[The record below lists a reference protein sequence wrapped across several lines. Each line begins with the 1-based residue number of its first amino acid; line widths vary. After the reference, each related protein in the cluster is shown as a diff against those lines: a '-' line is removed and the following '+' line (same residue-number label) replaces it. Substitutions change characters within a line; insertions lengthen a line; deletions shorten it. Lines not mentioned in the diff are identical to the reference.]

1 MTWGE
6 IMMEDIRYS
15 EMLFLQAVLNKKLDL
30 IHPSTID
37 SLNSFKISPE
47 FFLGMVETL
56 LEDMYLSFDHP
67 PHQEL
72 VLRLRREHVTERPF
86 DISEQDWIKPRTG
99 IRNILQGKTM
109 YKLRITYRGVR
120 RIEELRDILRRD
132 RILDDFGVLLSM
144 RYFDRD
150 LQDALGRSPD
160 LSISVIHADMDN
172 FGQFN
177 KDFGHDA
184 GNEVMKAYL
193 LAVRDAVGLL
203 GTAYRVGGD
212 ETASIIVGQGR
223 QRAHEIANGIC
234 AQVRSL
240 RVEYNGQILPNVT
253 ASVGVAT
260 SPPAPRSHD
269 VHTMAEAAQRK
280 AKAGKDRVV
289 EG

>member
-56 LEDMYLSFDHP
+56 LEDMYLSFDHL

-72 VLRLRREHVTERPF
+72 VLRLRREHVTERP
-86 DISEQDWIKPRTG
+86 DEISEQDWIKPRAG
-99 IRNILQGKTM
+99 IRNVLQGKNM
-109 YKLRITYRGVR
+109 YRLRITYRGMR
-120 RIEELRDILRRD
+120 RIEELRDLLKRD

-160 LSISVIHADMDN
+160 LSVSVIHADMDD

-177 KDFGHDA
+177 KNIGFDA

-203 GTAYRVGGD
+203 GDAYRVGGD
-212 ETASIIVGQGR
+212 ETASIIVGQGHP
-223 QRAHEIANGIC
+223 RAHEIANGIC
-234 AQVRSL
+234 DRVRSL
-240 RVEYNGQILPNVT
+240 RIEYKGQVLPSVT

-260 SPPAPRSHD
+260 SPPAPRSRD

-280 AKAGKDRVV
+280 AKVGKDRVV